1 MKICPKCKEVL
12 KGAPGKTQQQ
22 YTSAQSKYVR
32 KDYVKNQLRL
42 ICGCRPRQR
51 LNDKHIDIVSEVY
64 HQYLADRSIKT
75 VSRLDTTRK
84 YLDTAI
90 RLFNKKI
97 ENPIRIR
104 KRPYDA
110 KFLFYSKFPSVTL
123 DPKVTQAVLYHF
135 TETVESSFYS
145 DQSYQERRNFSN
157 IDFLLV
163 YLVFQVTAELQILG
177 TEETCS
183 ELIKRIHWPKCV
195 KQRQQL
201 ERNLRDITKL
211 HNKINEEQ
219 WNLTLFLDQM
229 MC

>member
-1 MKICPKCKEVL
+1 M
-12 KGAPGKTQQQ
+12 
-22 YTSAQSKYVR
+22 SKYIR
-32 KDYVKNQLRL
+32 IDYVKNQLRL

-51 LNDKHIDIVSEVY
+51 LNDRHIDIVSEVY
-64 HQYLADRSIKT
+64 HKYLHSRSIES

-84 YLDTAI
+84 HLDTAI
-90 RLFNKKI
+90 RQFNKKL

-123 DPKVTQAVLYHF
+123 DPKITQLVVYHF

-145 DQSYQERRNFSN
+145 DLSYKERRNFSN
-157 IDFLLV
+157 IDFILV
-163 YLVFQVTAELQILG
+163 YLVFQVTAELQIPG
-177 TEETCS
+177 TEETCC
-183 ELIKRIHWPKCV
+183 ELIKRIHWPKCT

-211 HNKINEEQ
+211 HNKINETQ